1 MKTHNTL
8 PVIALVG
15 AFALLGAVMFLAET
29 PSPVSAQSQ
38 ASVPAHSRAVMTS
51 KAVIGKAS
59 IAAAAHP
66 RPSLAGLTKI
76 EILPASISIMGPR
89 YNQRLLVEGTF
100 ADGHQEE
107 LTPQATLAISNPKVA
122 TIDHDNF
129 ALPQGDGASDH
140 HRYAPGPSSQC
151 NCNRQRLCGR
161 DHLEFSQR
169 CAAGHDQDG
178 L

>member
-1 MKTHNTL
+1 MKTPNPL
-8 PVIALVG
+8 PVFALVG
-15 AFALLGAVMFLAET
+15 AFAVLGAVMFLAET

-38 ASVPAHSRAVMTS
+38 GSVPAHSQAVMTS

-66 RPSLAGLTKI
+66 KPSLAGLSKI

-122 TIDHDNF
+122 TIDNDNF
-129 ALPQGDGASDH
+129 ALPQGDGQATITATLQG
-140 HRYAPGPSSQC
+140 HRA
-151 NCNRQRLCGR
+151 NATVTVKDFCGGN
-161 DHLEFSQR
+161 HMEFSQR